1 MNKSKFLFFK
11 DWFKSQGDMATERA
25 GNVADKI
32 IKPIIS
38 DAECRNQILLDMN
51 FYIQIINQGE
61 DESNDLRKIIE
72 TMVVKSE
79 DTHLIEFAK
88 KIGIKK
94 KE

>member
-1 MNKSKFLFFK
+1 
-11 DWFKSQGDMATERA
+11 
-25 GNVADKI
+25 
-32 IKPIIS
+32 
-38 DAECRNQILLDMN
+38 MN
-51 FYIQIINQGE
+51 FYIQIVNQGE